1 MGGMLS
7 GGWAMQVTLHRYGW
21 DRWREAALW
30 HYFGRG
36 SSGADAQAVGAGG
49 VIHLPARGQQGRG

>member
-1 MGGMLS
+1 
-7 GGWAMQVTLHRYGW
+7 MQVTLHRYGW

-36 SSGADAQAVGAGG
+36 SNQAVGAGG